1 MSKIIKSAIKNY
13 SYANNII
20 HFSVKKNIFF
30 KLSNIY
36 PNSNEKHKLYMIL
49 KWTLK
54 LPLFW
59 EIKMSKFIRS
69 YLNKRFWICRMK
81 NRKILLPF
89 VTDEQ
94 KLLEEVRHSGVTGS
108 PYFFFKKNLEVS
120 RQSWSTDKSAS
131 GKVQQDFGKCPTH
144 AWRVQT
150 LNKTSY
156 KFEMVTVVSRT

>member
-1 MSKIIKSAIKNY
+1 MT
-13 SYANNII
+13 
-20 HFSVKKNIFF
+20 
-30 KLSNIY
+30 
-36 PNSNEKHKLYMIL
+36 L

-108 PYFFFKKNLEVS
+108 PYLKKNW
-120 RQSWSTDKSAS
+120 RSAGS
-131 GKVQQDFGKCPTH
+131 HDQQT
-144 AWRVQT
+144 RVRVEKF
-150 LNKTSY
+150 NKTLANAQLMPDAYKHLTRPPTNSKWWQLSQGLKSKSMMLQQATSTKGTLTVFFLIFIKISY
-156 KFEMVTVVSRT
+156 LHCLRIWGAILYLSFVR